1 MFLTPFFTPVLVG
14 VVARV
19 TKRLMLL
26 VSRSRACLFVCLFI
40 CLFVCPFVCR
50 QPRLKQTQLTALL
63 KDFTGLQTEDEEEDV
78 EFEYYEVDGRFNEI
92 LFTVVTFALNCVNK
106 LSIFI

>member
-1 MFLTPFFTPVLVG
+1 M
-14 VVARV
+14 
-19 TKRLMLL
+19 
-26 VSRSRACLFVCLFI
+26 FVCLFI
-40 CLFVCPFVCR
+40 CLFVCR

-92 LFTVVTFALNCVNK
+92 LSPFALNCVNK
-106 LSIFI
+106 LSMFI

>member
-1 MFLTPFFTPVLVG
+1 M
-14 VVARV
+14 
-19 TKRLMLL
+19 
-26 VSRSRACLFVCLFI
+26 FVCLFI

-63 KDFTGLQTEDEEEDV
+63 KDFTGLQTEDKEEDV

-92 LFTVVTFALNCVNK
+92 LFTVTFALNCVNK
-106 LSIFI
+106 LSMFI

>member
-106 LSIFI
+106 LSMFI

>member
-1 MFLTPFFTPVLVG
+1 MFV
-14 VVARV
+14 
-19 TKRLMLL
+19 
-26 VSRSRACLFVCLFI
+26 CLFVCLFI